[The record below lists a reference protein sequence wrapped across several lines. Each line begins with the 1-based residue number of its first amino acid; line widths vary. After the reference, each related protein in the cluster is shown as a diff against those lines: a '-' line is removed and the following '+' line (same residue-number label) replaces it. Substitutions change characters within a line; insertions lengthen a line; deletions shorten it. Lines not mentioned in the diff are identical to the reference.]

1 MTNTSVLPAS
11 GSNKSNT
18 GAIVGG
24 AIGGPSFLSLI
35 SINRNSKFKSLLGV
49 GGLLILAALIFF
61 CLRKRRKDI
70 FDGNFDPAIV
80 GSSSA
85 GGGTLPK
92 IDLGENGLLMD
103 GNGVGVDEDDGMG
116 GRLGVGP
123 GGGGIITP
131 YSFQPAAPAPIGGM
145 AIGGGG
151 NAQQFGGGQQLQGQL
166 PQMQQM
172 SNIGVMGAD
181 GGVAA
186 VGGGA
191 AAAAGV
197 AAVSATGYP
206 NEKRAMRQQQQQ
218 QYGRHTPNQSV
229 SSGSLYPSSTQQM
242 MIMNSPNGTSS
253 PEPEPYS
260 ADGSSSF
267 GGSGGSG
274 SGGGIYY
281 QTMGRG
287 PGGQGQGQ
295 MLPVLSS
302 SSSGGR
308 RNAKEIEAMGGGR
321 VMIANPDENGRQIP
335 AFQQAYLQNGPG
347 PHQQQYLPSTSS
359 SVPSHQQHRV
369 SRAGTAV
376 VVHEDGGR
384 VVLRGKGEEGE
395 EEGEREVLSP
405 EIPPT
410 YDSLPVDVR
419 RES

>member
-1 MTNTSVLPAS
+1 MVLSEVCIFPFS
-11 GSNKSNT
+11 YL
-18 GAIVGG
+18 
-24 AIGGPSFLSLI
+24 P
-35 SINRNSKFKSLLGV
+35 RNSYLLTHLPSYNLGIA
-49 GGLLILAALIFF
+49 GLIILAALIFF

-80 GSSSA
+80 GSSSG

-103 GNGVGVDEDDGMG
+103 SNGVGVDEDDGMG
-116 GRLGVGP
+116 GRLAVGP
-123 GGGGIITP
+123 GNGGIITP
-131 YSFQPAAPAPIGGM
+131 YSFQPADPAPIGGM
-145 AIGGGG
+145 AIGGGQYQG
-151 NAQQFGGGQQLQGQL
+151 GVGGQQQFQGGQLQGPQ

-172 SNIGVMGAD
+172 SNMGVGPS
-181 GGVAA
+181 AA
-186 VGGGA
+186 VDGAVVGAVVGGA
-191 AAAAGV
+191 AGAAALT
-197 AAVSATGYP
+197 ATGYP
-206 NEKRAMRQQQQQ
+206 NEKRAMRQQQQ

-242 MIMNSPNGTSS
+242 MLSNPNGSS

-274 SGGGIYY
+274 SGGIYY

-287 PGGQGQGQ
+287 GAQVGQQGQL
-295 MLPVLSS
+295 LPVMSS
-302 SSSGGR
+302 SSSGGGGGR
-308 RNAKEIEAMGGGR
+308 RSAKEIEAMGGGR
-321 VMIANPDENGRQIP
+321 SMISNPDENGRQQMIP
-335 AFQQAYLQNGPG
+335 AFQQAYLQTGPG
-347 PHQQQYLPSTSS
+347 PHQHQQQYFPLSSPSTSP
-359 SVPSHQQHRV
+359 VPSQSTV

-384 VVLRGKGEEGE
+384 VV
-395 EEGEREVLSP
+395 ERELSP

>member
-1 MTNTSVLPAS
+1 M
-11 GSNKSNT
+11 
-18 GAIVGG
+18 
-24 AIGGPSFLSLI
+24 
-35 SINRNSKFKSLLGV
+35 
-49 GGLLILAALIFF
+49 
-61 CLRKRRKDI
+61 
-70 FDGNFDPAIV
+70 
-80 GSSSA
+80 
-85 GGGTLPK
+85 
-92 IDLGENGLLMD
+92 
-103 GNGVGVDEDDGMG
+103 
-116 GRLGVGP
+116 
-123 GGGGIITP
+123 
-131 YSFQPAAPAPIGGM
+131 
-145 AIGGGG
+145 
-151 NAQQFGGGQQLQGQL
+151 
-166 PQMQQM
+166 
-172 SNIGVMGAD
+172 
-181 GGVAA
+181 
-186 VGGGA
+186 
-191 AAAAGV
+191 
-197 AAVSATGYP
+197 
-206 NEKRAMRQQQQQ
+206 
-218 QYGRHTPNQSV
+218 
-229 SSGSLYPSSTQQM
+229 
-242 MIMNSPNGTSS
+242 
-253 PEPEPYS
+253 
-260 ADGSSSF
+260 
-267 GGSGGSG
+267 
-274 SGGGIYY
+274 
-281 QTMGRG
+281 MGRG

>member
-1 MTNTSVLPAS
+1 MLSLVVLLEVR
-11 GSNKSNT
+11 
-18 GAIVGG
+18 IF
-24 AIGGPSFLSLI
+24 FLSFLI

-172 SNIGVMGAD
+172 SNMGVMGAD

-186 VGGGA
+186 VGGGG

-197 AAVSATGYP
+197 AAAVSATGYP

-295 MLPVLSS
+295 GQMLPVLSS

-347 PHQQQYLPSTSS
+347 PHQQQYLPSSSS